1 MKEQI
6 HGLGS
11 NQMEPTAAVGSLD
24 RRDLLRPR
32 TGVNLCITRGF
43 TKGIEITDSSI
54 LPMEEREVDQG
65 FDPARAATPGWWR
78 RGRSSDAR

>member
-11 NQMEPTAAVGSLD
+11 SRMERTAAVGSVA
-24 RRDLLRPR
+24 RRDLLLPQ
-32 TGVNLCITRGF
+32 TGADLCIAKGF
-43 TKGIEITDSSI
+43 TKGIEITDHSI
-54 LPMEEREVDQG
+54 LPMEEREGDPG
-65 FDPARAATPGWWR
+65 FDTARAATTGWWR